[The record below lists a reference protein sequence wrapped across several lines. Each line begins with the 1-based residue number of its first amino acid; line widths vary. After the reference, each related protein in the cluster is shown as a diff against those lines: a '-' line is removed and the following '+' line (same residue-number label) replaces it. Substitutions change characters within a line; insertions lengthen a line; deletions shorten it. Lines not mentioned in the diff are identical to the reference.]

1 VEEGSGAEGADGA
14 DEGSAEGGAYLKPA
28 GGKSK
33 LEVAGGGAEVGALS
47 TDAGGGGVV
56 VGASVGAGAGV
67 AKKEGGSGGGRA
79 GETDWGDG
87 VAAARVPEADGLE
100 IGAGVGPATLA
111 VRVSMLTVLPV
122 SSTQTIT
129 SGAVTVTYSVTSARG
144 CMWR

>member
-1 VEEGSGAEGADGA
+1 VEEGSGAEGVDGA
-14 DEGSAEGGAYLKPA
+14 DEGDAEGGAYLKPA
-28 GGKSK
+28 GGTSEF
-33 LEVAGGGAEVGALS
+33 EVAGGGVEIGALS
-47 TDAGGGGVV
+47 TGTGGGGVV
-56 VGASVGAGAGV
+56 VGASVGAGSGV
-67 AKKEGGSGGGRA
+67 AKEDGRGDGGA

-87 VAAARVPEADGLE
+87 VVAEGASETDGLE
-100 IGAGVGPATLA
+100 IGANVGPATLA